1 MLCLFLANLEV
12 SIVSTSLVSITDDLQ
27 GFSRTSWIVSGYLL
41 TYTGMASTVVLPREK
56 IFPYR
61 IASFHHYLG

>member
-12 SIVSTSLVSITDDLQ
+12 SIVSTSLVSITDDLK

-41 TYTGMASTVVLPREK
+41 TYTGMASTLVLRRKK